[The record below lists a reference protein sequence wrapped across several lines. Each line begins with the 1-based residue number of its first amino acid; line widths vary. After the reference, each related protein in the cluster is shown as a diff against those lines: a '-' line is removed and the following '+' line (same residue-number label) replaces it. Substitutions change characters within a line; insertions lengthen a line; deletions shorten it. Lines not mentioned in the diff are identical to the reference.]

1 MSSTAKPDT
10 SASDDFDEDP
20 PAEPAGSG
28 DILLGA
34 GQSMWLGLVT
44 VGTILALA
52 LSIVAIVMSRSEGGS
67 EGGGEGATAGP
78 TSSLTIS
85 AIDIAFEPDSW
96 TVTADAEADVTLN
109 NDGALE
115 HNWTALE
122 LGVSI
127 TTEDEFDAG
136 TVVAGTDDI
145 AGGESGTVSAT
156 FAPGTYQVICTIAG
170 HFSAGMTG
178 SLTAA

>member
-1 MSSTAKPDT
+1 MSTTAEPD

-20 PAEPAGSG
+20 PAEPAGSS

-34 GQSMWLGLVT
+34 GQSMWLALVT
-44 VGTILALA
+44 VGTVLALA

-67 EGGGEGATAGP
+67 GDGGEGAAAGP

-85 AIDIAFEPDSW
+85 AVDIAFEPDSW

-127 TTEDEFDAG
+127 TTEAEFDDG
-136 TVVAGTDDI
+136 TVLAATDDL

-156 FAPGTYQVICTIAG
+156 FAPGSYQVICTIAG

-178 SLTAA
+178 TLTAA